1 MSSMSEIQ
9 KIAKRMLEADKG
21 LSEYRAAYERI
32 SNVQYTLPEPLR
44 SWEWIRPIVSTA
56 PHDSLRGAAMTLSN
70 HRERLTVHPISVH
83 REAEDDTS
91 AAAKERA
98 NEWEKALQWA
108 VERAFRRS
116 ANHRH
121 SILWNAVVYD
131 EIFAQLIHLPT
142 QFKAKGLDVTR
153 ETAALRYG
161 DWAVQLV
168 NPQEVH
174 VEYSDYMPERVLR
187 VTVKTAQGIVDF
199 WGDAASKVRA
209 KIRRKKEHAK
219 EFYIEFDYVD
229 YENRMV
235 WVAEANSWEQAIE
248 DKGTVILKPEPWLTE
263 TKWKDGKAI
272 DTGNPVPFLPWVA
285 VFGGS
290 VVSTNAIFSR
300 RPMHFAV
307 YQAEMWANANIF
319 QTLFG
324 SQAVAEAMAPKDI
337 FTGPGVDD
345 IEVDHTQP
353 GARIEL
359 TQLQKYERIQ
369 ALGLAP
375 ALTEAFDRI
384 DSAIRRATLSDILT
398 TGQPLG
404 GVEAYSAFSL
414 QVQTAIKSLGPWQ
427 NLGQRF
433 YERLYELML
442 LVAHYR
448 GEDVVGYGEGLDKY
462 TIDSEDIDPAN
473 IYISVELSADAPV
486 DRTQRLQAAAVM
498 SQNLETPTRKILEWM
513 GETDPMALI
522 KEYWIEQLNR
532 ADMMG
537 RLEKRRKMASGEL
550 EEMAMAMA
558 QQIIEQQ
565 MMQQQEQQQQG
576 PGRTP
581 PNLAGPQGIAQAEGQ
596 AFNPAMGMPPP
607 AMASPEGNTR
617 EAQTGLTRA
626 NRPIAELP

>member
-1 MSSMSEIQ
+1 MSSMSDIQ
-9 KIAKRMLEADKG
+9 KIANRMLEADKG

-142 QFKAKGLDVTR
+142 QFKAKGLSVTR
-153 ETAALRYG
+153 EEAALRYG

-187 VTVKTAQGIVDF
+187 VTVKTAQGVVDF

-209 KIRRKKEHAK
+209 KIKRKKDHAK
-219 EFYIEFDYVD
+219 EFYVEFDYVD
-229 YENRMV
+229 YESRMV
-235 WVAEANSWEQAIE
+235 WVAEAKSWEQAVE
-248 DKGTVILKPEPWLTE
+248 EKGTVILKPEPWLT
-263 TKWKDGKAI
+263 DL
-272 DTGNPVPFLPWVA
+272 DDNPVPFLPWVA
-285 VFGGS
+285 VYGGS
-290 VVSTNAIFSR
+290 VVSTNPIFSR

-324 SQAVAEAMAPKDI
+324 SQAIAEAMAPRDI
-337 FTGPGVDD
+337 FQGTGVED

-359 TQLQKYERIQ
+359 TMLQKYERIQ

-433 YERLYELML
+433 YERLYELLL

-513 GETDPMALI
+513 GETDPMGLI
-522 KEYWIEQLNR
+522 KEYWVEQLNR
-532 ADMMG
+532 ADMVG
-537 RLEKRRKMASGEL
+537 RLEKIRKTASGEI
-550 EEMAMAMA
+550 EEMAAMMA
-558 QQIIEQQ
+558 QQMVQGMMAQQ
-565 MMQQQEQQQQG
+565 AEGGEAAG

-581 PNLAGPQGIAQAEGQ
+581 PNLAGPQGVAQAEGQ
-596 AFNPAMGMPPP
+596 AFNTPMGMPHTASVSP
-607 AMASPEGNTR
+607 AGSTR
-617 EAQTGLTRA
+617 EVQTGLTRA
-626 NRPIAELP
+626 GRPIAELP